1 MFNFSGNRPA
11 CLYQGILVDYHFVIN
26 EPCFKEIKNRLDYI
40 VGKLTVMHC
49 AESLTEGNL
58 SLFVLYLILLF
69 F

>member
-26 EPCFKEIKNRLDYI
+26 EPCFKEIKKRLDYI

-49 AESLTEGNL
+49 AESLTE
-58 SLFVLYLILLF
+58 
-69 F
+69 

>member
-26 EPCFKEIKNRLDYI
+26 EPCFKEINI

-49 AESLTEGNL
+49 AESLTEGNV
-58 SLFVLYLILLF
+58 SLFVLYLVLLF